1 MNAFD
6 DARRVDARWRPD
18 ALDALV
24 DSVLAKSSRDFHGF
38 GLIVADDAARLPV
51 FQLPAARHCPPDHEA
66 LDERLARYA
75 CASTSLHDGFHV
87 LSPELRLRIASCYV
101 AAPVPARG
109 WQPPCMRGMEDRI
122 GSRWITGLFASLLP
136 GVVCVLVVNSQRV
149 GSRFVDGEWAGHA

>member
-6 DARRVDARWRPD
+6 DARWRPD

-24 DSVLAKSSRDFHGF
+24 DAVLAKSNRDFHGF
-38 GLIVADDAARLPV
+38 GIIVADDAARLPV
-51 FQLPAARHCPPDHEA
+51 FQLPAVRHRARGEPGPDDEL
-66 LDERLARYA
+66 LDDRLARYA

-87 LSPELRLRIASCYV
+87 LSPDLHLRIASCYV
-101 AAPVPARG
+101 AAPVPPRE
-109 WQPPCMRGMEDRI
+109 WEPPCMRGMEDRI

-149 GSRFVDGEWAGHA
+149 GSRFVGGEWAGHA